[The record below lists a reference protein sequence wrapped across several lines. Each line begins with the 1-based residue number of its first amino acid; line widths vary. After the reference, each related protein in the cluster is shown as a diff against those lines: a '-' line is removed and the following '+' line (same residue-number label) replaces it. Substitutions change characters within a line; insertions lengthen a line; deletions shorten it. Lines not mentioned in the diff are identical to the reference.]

1 MQTEIKM
8 KTTPT
13 NQPFARVI
21 DSQWANVGDNLKVRR
36 ALPAP
41 QQNSLG
47 PWVFLD
53 HFGPMPTDPCGQG
66 VPAHPHAG
74 IETVTYLLEGG
85 MAHRDSAGH
94 EGRVEAGGAQWMTSG
109 RGIVH
114 AERPFDPA
122 GNKNEAEFT
131 LHGMQLWTSLPR
143 ALKMMPPRY
152 QRIEAKDV
160 PSVETNG
167 VIVRVI
173 AGESNG
179 LRGPAEVLMPL
190 FLWHVALQP
199 GAQWQGQLPAG
210 MEAGVY
216 VMVGEISVG
225 GDDSKL
231 RVGQLGIFRDN
242 AGENA
247 GTESDS
253 ITFGNN
259 GNRLAHI
266 MLLGGAP
273 AEGPL
278 VFHGPFVMNSV
289 EQIRYAEKAY
299 MTGQMGSLTEVV

>member
-1 MQTEIKM
+1 MN
-8 KTTPT
+8 TTT
-13 NQPFARVI
+13 FAQI
-21 DSQWANVGDNLKVRR
+21 IESQWANVGDNLKVRR

-41 QQNSLG
+41 QRKSLG

-53 HFGPMPTDPCGQG
+53 HFGPMPTDPRGHG

-122 GNKNEAEFT
+122 AGGDQSKANFT

-152 QRIEAKDV
+152 QQISAADV
-160 PSVETNG
+160 PNVANNG
-167 VIVRVI
+167 ATVRVI
-173 AGESNG
+173 AGESDG
-179 LRGPAEVLMPL
+179 LKGPADVLMPL
-190 FLWHVALQP
+190 FLWHVALEP
-199 GAQWQGQLPAG
+199 GAQWQGQLPAT

-216 VMVGEISVG
+216 VMVGEVSVTG
-225 GDDSKL
+225 SESPL
-231 RVGQLGIFRDN
+231 RVGQLGIV
-242 AGENA
+242 GENA
-247 GTESDS
+247 GAASRP
-253 ITFGNN
+253 IAIRNHG
-259 GNRLAHI
+259 GGLAHI

-289 EQIRYAEKAY
+289 EQIRYAEKAS
-299 MTGQMGSLTEVV
+299 MTGQMGSLAEV